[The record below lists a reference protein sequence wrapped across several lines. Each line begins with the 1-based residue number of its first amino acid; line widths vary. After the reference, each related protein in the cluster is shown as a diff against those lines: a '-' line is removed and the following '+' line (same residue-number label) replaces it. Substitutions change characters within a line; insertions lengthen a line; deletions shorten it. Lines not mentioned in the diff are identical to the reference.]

1 MSNIKLCRENDKM
14 FDKTAGKIIAYL
26 QDLYQSNWKK
36 RNCIYTLQKCESFYE
51 KQLDFQQNRREIPL
65 E

>member
-1 MSNIKLCRENDKM
+1 M

-36 RNCIYTLQKCESFYE
+36 RNCIYTLQKSESFYE
-51 KQLDFQQNRREIPL
+51 K
-65 E
+65 